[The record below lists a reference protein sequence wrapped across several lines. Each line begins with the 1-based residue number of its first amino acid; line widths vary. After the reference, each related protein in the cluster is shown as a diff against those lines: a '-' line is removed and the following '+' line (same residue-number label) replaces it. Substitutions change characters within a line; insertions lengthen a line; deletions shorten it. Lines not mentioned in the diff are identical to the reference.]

1 MAAPADPADSSGAAA
16 SVSAASPANTVLTLG
31 PPRHACHA
39 CGNCCT
45 GWKGR
50 LADDSERERVIR
62 QAAELGVPD
71 PIVAGELRQVDSVCV
86 FLGADKLCRIHARYG
101 EDEKPITCQLFP
113 RRSVRAEDGIRFGVD
128 PGCSSSWRSFATGP
142 DLSLWFIP
150 TGRDQHKKPGLA
162 AVERKLVSLA
172 RSPGMTL
179 ARFASVL
186 ANDPIA
192 APDQFPKGMG
202 TRLIDRLRAVIPLLE
217 DRENGPLIGA
227 DLAATRTFLRRLGT
241 ARPLPSKRLPPL
253 VVPPGLDAIVLDAL
267 QRTLYLRIGSDEIP
281 PSGHALVVIGG
292 ALACLLADPRSD
304 RFGPAFAAWS
314 RVSRLDGFWE
324 AFAPDTDAARWVL
337 TGE

>member
-1 MAAPADPADSSGAAA
+1 MATDPTTATPEKS
-16 SVSAASPANTVLTLG
+16 VLTLG

-39 CGNCCT
+39 CGNCCS
-45 GWKGR
+45 GWKVR

-62 QAAELGVPD
+62 QAAELGVSD

-86 FLGADKLCRIHARYG
+86 FLGPDKLCRIHARWG

-128 PGCSSSWRSFATGP
+128 PGCSSTWRSFSTGP

-150 TGRDQHKKPGLA
+150 TGRDHHLKPGLA

-186 ANDPIA
+186 ADEPIA
-192 APDQFPKGMG
+192 RPDQFPKGMG
-202 TRLIDRLRAVIPLLE
+202 TRLIDRLRAVIPQLA
-217 DRENGPLIGA
+217 DPENGPLIA
-227 DLAATRTFLRRLGT
+227 TDLAPTLTFLRRLGT
-241 ARPLPSKRLPPL
+241 ARPLPAKRLPPL
-253 VVPPGLDAIVLDAL
+253 IVPPALDALVLDAL
-267 QRTLYLRIGSDEIP
+267 QRTLFLRVGSDKIP
-281 PSGHALVVIGG
+281 PSGHALVLLGG
-292 ALACLLADPRSD
+292 ALACLLADPHIE

-337 TGE
+337 TGA